1 MFFAVSISLKTKNQK
16 PKTFKMKILILDNY
30 DSFTYNLV
38 HMVEKITGN
47 FPVVFRNDEISIEAV
62 GNYDVIMLSPGPG
75 IPNEAGILK
84 DVIKSY
90 AGIKPIF
97 GVCLGLQAITEVFG
111 GTIINLEDVF
121 HGVATEMRIT
131 DKDAVIFKDV
141 PETFLAARYHSW
153 AATDEGFPE
162 EIQVTARD
170 EDGLIQAIQHKIFPI
185 SAVQFHP
192 ESILTDV
199 GEQLLRNFIN
209 SVKK

>member
-1 MFFAVSISLKTKNQK
+1 
-16 PKTFKMKILILDNY
+16 MKILILDNY

-47 FPVVFRNDEISIEAV
+47 FPAVFRNNEISVADV
-62 GNYDVIMLSPGPG
+62 ANYDLIMLSPGPG
-75 IPNEAGILK
+75 IPDEAGILK

-90 AGIKPIF
+90 AGKKPIF

-111 GTIINLEDVF
+111 GTIINLEEVF
-121 HGVATEMRIT
+121 HGVATEMRVT
-131 DKDAVIFKDV
+131 DSSSIIFKDV

-153 AATDEGFPE
+153 GATDKGFPNE
-162 EIQVTARD
+162 LKVTARD
-170 EDGLIQAIQHKIFPI
+170 EDGLIQAIEHKVFPI

-199 GEQLLRNFIN
+199 GEQLVTNFIN
-209 SVKK
+209 ANS

>member
-1 MFFAVSISLKTKNQK
+1 
-16 PKTFKMKILILDNY
+16 MKILILDNY

-47 FPVVFRNDEISIEAV
+47 FPAVFRNDEISIADV
-62 GNYDVIMLSPGPG
+62 GNYDIIMLSPGPG
-75 IPNEAGILK
+75 IPDEAGILK
-84 DVIKSY
+84 EVIKTY

-121 HGVATEMRIT
+121 HGVATEMKVT
-131 DKDAVIFKDV
+131 DTNATIFKDV
-141 PETFLAARYHSW
+141 PETFMAARYHSW

-170 EDGLIQAIQHKIFPI
+170 EDGLIQAIEHKIFPI

-199 GEQLLRNFIN
+199 GEQLVTNFIN
-209 SVKK
+209 KHNTSPS

>member
-1 MFFAVSISLKTKNQK
+1 
-16 PKTFKMKILILDNY
+16 MKILILDNY

-47 FPVVFRNDEISIEAV
+47 FPAVFRNDEITIEEV

-75 IPNEAGILK
+75 IPEEAGILK
-84 DVIKSY
+84 EVIRTY
-90 AGIKPIF
+90 AGSKPIF

-111 GTIINLEDVF
+111 GTIINLENVF
-121 HGVATEMRIT
+121 HGVATAMRVT
-131 DKDAVIFKDV
+131 DANAIIFKGV

-153 AATDEGFPE
+153 AATDMGFPE

-170 EDGLIQAIQHKIFPI
+170 EDGLIQAIQHKVFPI

>member
-1 MFFAVSISLKTKNQK
+1 MVSFLLVAESQNF
-16 PKTFKMKILILDNY
+16 FKMKILILDNY

-38 HMVEKITGN
+38 HLVEKITGE
-47 FPVVFRNDEISIEAV
+47 FPAVFRNDEISIADV
-62 GNYDVIMLSPGPG
+62 GNYDMIMLSPGPG
-75 IPNEAGILK
+75 IPDEAGILK
-84 DVIKSY
+84 EVIKTY

-111 GTIINLEDVF
+111 GKIINLEDVF
-121 HGVATEMRIT
+121 HGVATEMRVT
-131 DKDAVIFKDV
+131 DKNATIFKDV
-141 PETFLAARYHSW
+141 PETFMAARYHSW

-170 EDGLIQAIQHKIFPI
+170 EDGLIQAIEHKIFPI

-199 GEQLLRNFIN
+199 GEQLVTNFIN